1 MIKILHKWEIEKR
14 SSNLIKIVYKYLQ
27 VTLYTLVKTEL
38 LKMWKRQGWIPSS
51 FLFNILP
58 VLSARAKSEKKKQKL
73 ESKEQIILFTD
84 DLIVE
89 KILRNTKKEYGN
101 E

>member
-51 FLFNILP
+51 LLFNILP